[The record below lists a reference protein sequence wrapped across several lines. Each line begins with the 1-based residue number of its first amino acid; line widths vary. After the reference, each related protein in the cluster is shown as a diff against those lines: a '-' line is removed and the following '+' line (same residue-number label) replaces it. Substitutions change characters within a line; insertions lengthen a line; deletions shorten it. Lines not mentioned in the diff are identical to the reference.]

1 MAFPNSIINSKGVFQ
16 VVRIIVDDK
25 FSREIFE
32 VPKDTNP
39 SRPEPTPGYH
49 RNWMHAF
56 PPVLHASYHALASDL
71 TIAPSV

>member
-1 MAFPNSIINSKGVFQ
+1 MVFPNSIINSKGVFQ

-25 FSREIFE
+25 SSREIFK

-49 RNWMHAF
+49 RNRMHAF
-56 PPVLHASYHALASDL
+56 PLVLHASYYALASDL

>member
-1 MAFPNSIINSKGVFQ
+1 MVFPNSIINSKGVFQ

-25 FSREIFE
+25 YSREIFK

-39 SRPEPTPGYH
+39 SRQEPTLGYH
-49 RNWMHAF
+49 RNRMHAF
-56 PPVLHASYHALASDL
+56 PPVLHASYHTLASDL

>member
-1 MAFPNSIINSKGVFQ
+1 MVFPNSIINSKGVFQ

-25 FSREIFE
+25 YSREIFK

-49 RNWMHAF
+49 RNRMHAF
-56 PPVLHASYHALASDL
+56 PPVLHASYHTLASDL
-71 TIAPSV
+71 TIAPSI